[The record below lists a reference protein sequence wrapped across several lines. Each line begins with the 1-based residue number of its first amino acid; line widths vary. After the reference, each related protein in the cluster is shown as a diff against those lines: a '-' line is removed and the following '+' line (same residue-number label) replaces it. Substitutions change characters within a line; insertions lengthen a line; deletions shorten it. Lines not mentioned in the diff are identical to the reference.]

1 MNYKYVIDVVVEVTF
16 ADLGLYIKKIDLNM
30 NVSNSE
36 LEYLHENE
44 IFCKTINVIEYLFGI
59 RWIMTYN
66 FLLLL

>member
-1 MNYKYVIDVVVEVTF
+1 
-16 ADLGLYIKKIDLNM
+16 M